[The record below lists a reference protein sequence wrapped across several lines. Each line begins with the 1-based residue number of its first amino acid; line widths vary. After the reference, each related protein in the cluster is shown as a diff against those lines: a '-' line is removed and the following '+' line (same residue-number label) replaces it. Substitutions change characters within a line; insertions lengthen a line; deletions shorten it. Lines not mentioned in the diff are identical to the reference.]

1 MLPGHVDGQ
10 RPVVLERGP
19 AIVALEL
26 LLRVVNGRDVAL
38 EIVVDAAE
46 DHAADRALLLL
57 QRVRTTRDGR
67 DYRSGDSG

>member
-1 MLPGHVDGQ
+1 
-10 RPVVLERGP
+10 
-19 AIVALEL
+19 
-26 LLRVVNGRDVAL
+26 VNGRDVAL